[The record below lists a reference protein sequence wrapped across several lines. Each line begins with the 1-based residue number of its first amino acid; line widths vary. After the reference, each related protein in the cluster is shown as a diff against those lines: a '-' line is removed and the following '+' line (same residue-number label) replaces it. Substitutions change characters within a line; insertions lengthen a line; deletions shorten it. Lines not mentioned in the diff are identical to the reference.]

1 MKIVKEY
8 ENPILSIECPICL
21 DPLTD
26 SKYVSFIGCDHK
38 FHLTCLNVWQQKSS
52 PDLIF
57 HYKCP
62 TCDQLRDINI
72 ERSYLEPDR
81 IQFRPETQNF
91 LQKIKQ
97 CLINIIR

>member
-1 MKIVKEY
+1 MTLVKEY

-26 SKYVSFIGCDHK
+26 SKYVCFSGCDHK
-38 FHLTCLNVWQQKSS
+38 VHITCLNEWQQKNS

-62 TCDQLRDINI
+62 TCNELRDINI
-72 ERSYLEPDR
+72 ERSYLETNR
-81 IQFRPETQNF
+81 TQTRHETHNF
-91 LQKIKQ
+91 LQKIKR
-97 CLINIIR
+97 CIINIIK